1 MINQCGLSGTQLI
14 VWSGNLLPTF
24 FPKELLVFHNPDS
37 HIQGRKS
44 QPFQWNHGL
53 WVLSLCPKRREM
65 SRFLLGLLHL
75 ATWRRESLVQRG
87 IARPQQVPPG
97 PSVPWSA
104 GAQPAVL
111 CPSVHISGILRVTEL
126 RGSNIYS
133 VIKKLL
139 IYSLDDNIIS
149 KSIVQLFS

>member
-1 MINQCGLSGTQLI
+1 MQQ
-14 VWSGNLLPTF
+14 
-24 FPKELLVFHNPDS
+24 
-37 HIQGRKS
+37 
-44 QPFQWNHGL
+44 
-53 WVLSLCPKRREM
+53 
-65 SRFLLGLLHL
+65 
-75 ATWRRESLVQRG
+75 G

-97 PSVPWSA
+97 PSVPWAA

-111 CPSVHISGILRVTEL
+111 CPSVQISGILRVTEL

-139 IYSLDDNIIS
+139 IYSLDDNIIL

>member
-1 MINQCGLSGTQLI
+1 MGLNWLFDLEIFFPPSFQGNCSCFTTLI
-14 VWSGNLLPTF
+14 PTF
-24 FPKELLVFHNPDS
+24 KEE
-37 HIQGRKS
+37 RA
-44 QPFQWNHGL
+44 NHSSETMDCECQACVPNGEKCPGSC
-53 WVLSLCPKRREM
+53 WVCYTW
-65 SRFLLGLLHL
+65 LHGG
-75 ATWRRESLVQRG
+75 ESLVQQG